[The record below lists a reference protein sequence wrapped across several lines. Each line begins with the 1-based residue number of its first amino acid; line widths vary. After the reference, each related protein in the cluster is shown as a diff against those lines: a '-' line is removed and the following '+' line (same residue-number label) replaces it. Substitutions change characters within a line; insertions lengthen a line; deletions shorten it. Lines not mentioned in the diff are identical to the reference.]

1 MGGNTDEE
9 NFQMLL
15 ELRQWT
21 YCRLSRAGKKLNA
34 LGQQN
39 GFAVRLTLFLP
50 MLKIRISK
58 DIANSLRFLCLEFG
72 SA

>member
-1 MGGNTDEE
+1 MDV
-9 NFQMLL
+9 LPL
-15 ELRQWT
+15 V
-21 YCRLSRAGKKLNA
+21 RAGKKLNA

-50 MLKIRISK
+50 MLKIRINK

-72 SA
+72 SAMKSANWKPKS